1 MPDET
6 AVISYQGVQ
15 RRIRDDLD
23 KLERLLHDHQE
34 RFKERGN
41 WGYVGDL
48 NSVADSLREIVEG
61 LDVEQE
67 T

>member
-1 MPDET
+1 MPDEVV
-6 AVISYQGVQ
+6 VISYQGVQ

-23 KLERLLHDHQE
+23 RLKRLLHDHQE
-34 RFKERGN
+34 RFMDLGN

-48 NSVADSLREIVEG
+48 NSVADRLREIVEG

-67 T
+67 A